1 MTTKTKITELY
12 GVQLKPRVIIR
23 PKASVSVSTPA
34 QKSDVLKSIRTV
46 ISEHRDVLVA
56 LKDR

>member
-1 MTTKTKITELY
+1 MTTNTKITELY
-12 GVQLKPRVIIR
+12 GVQLKPRVIVR
-23 PKASVSVSTPA
+23 PKSSVSVATPA
-34 QKSDVLKSIRTV
+34 QRSDVIKSIRSV